1 MEAWLKIGIAGGGAI
16 AAHLYGGWN
25 WALTVLVWLVVID
38 FVTGMIAAGI
48 EGKLK
53 SKISFVGAAKKV
65 GILLVIA
72 VAHLVDTLIGD
83 GNMVR
88 DAAILFYVVN
98 ELLSLVENF
107 GRIGLPVPKVLTN
120 AVEVLKQKGDAK

>member
-1 MEAWLKIGIAGGGAI
+1 MEAWVKMGVAGGGAI

-25 WALTVLVWLVVID
+25 WTLTALVLFVVID

-65 GILLVIA
+65 AIFLVIT

-88 DAAILFYVVN
+88 DAAILFYIVN

-107 GRIGLPVPKVLTN
+107 GRIGLPVPRVLTN
-120 AVEVLKQKGDAK
+120 AVEILKQKGETK